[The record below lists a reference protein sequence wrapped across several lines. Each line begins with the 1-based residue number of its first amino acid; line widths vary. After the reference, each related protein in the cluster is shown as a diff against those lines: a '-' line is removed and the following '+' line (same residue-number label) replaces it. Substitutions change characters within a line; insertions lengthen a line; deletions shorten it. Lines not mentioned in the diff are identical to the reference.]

1 MEPKPFQTSTSK
13 TEAKYVVIEANEIP
27 NSHPER
33 LGKTSTGLLL
43 DIATHALFVIL
54 VFPFFIL
61 SAFVASIHGQSAT
74 SFRTNAL
81 DQATKVVSKL
91 LLFFLFSCF
100 DKFRPPLCSQ

>member
-13 TEAKYVVIEANEIP
+13 TEAEDVVTEANETP

-43 DIATHALFVIL
+43 DIATHALL
-54 VFPFFIL
+54 VVLVLPFFIL
-61 SAFVASIHGQSAT
+61 STFIASIHGQLAT

-91 LLFFLFSCF
+91 HPYPNPPWIFFFMF
-100 DKFRPPLCSQ
+100 